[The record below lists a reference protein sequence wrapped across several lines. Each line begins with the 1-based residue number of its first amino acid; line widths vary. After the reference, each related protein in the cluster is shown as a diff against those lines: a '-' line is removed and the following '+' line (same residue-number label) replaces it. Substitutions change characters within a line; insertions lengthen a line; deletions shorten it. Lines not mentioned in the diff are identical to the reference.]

1 MQTSSEPMDT
11 SNQFCP
17 NEACCARGKMRE
29 GNITIHDRKRQ
40 RYRCKICKQTF
51 SARRGTMFEG
61 LRTSAGLIV
70 IVVTLLAF
78 GCPVQAI
85 VQAYGLDER
94 TVADWRDRAGKQCQ
108 RVHQAVVEQGQLDL
122 IHVQAD
128 EIRVK
133 GRKMVVWMGLAMMIS
148 TRLWLA
154 GEVSQTRDR
163 SLADRLMS
171 QVRRCAQA

>member
-17 NEACCARGKMRE
+17 NAACCARGKMGE

-40 RYRCKICKQTF
+40 RYRCKTCKQTF

-61 LRTSAGLIV
+61 LRKPMELIV
-70 IVVTLLAF
+70 IVVTLLSY

-85 VQAYGLDER
+85 VHALGLDER
-94 TVADWRDRAGKQCQ
+94 TVADWRDRAGAHCQ
-108 RVHQAVVEQGQLDL
+108 RVHEGIVEQGNLDL
-122 IHVQAD
+122 MHVQAD

-133 GRKMVVWMGLAMMIS
+133 GCKMIAWMGLAMMVS

-154 GEVSQTRDR
+154 GVVQGSRDR
-163 SLADRLMS
+163 HLADHLLHH
-171 QVRRCAQA
+171 VHRC